1 MGGFSPSVITRREYK
16 FLIDRATAD
25 EVRAAVSPFC
35 DIDPHAADLPGQK
48 YTIDTLY
55 LDNEHL
61 SLFWANDLEQLDRI
75 KLRVR
80 DYADARS
87 SAVYFE
93 VKRRINDTILKSRG
107 RVPRELWERLLSDD
121 TAEIPEDCIEGDR
134 LAVEKF
140 LFYARTMHVKPFTL
154 VQYKREP
161 YFSTIDDYA
170 RVTFDTHI
178 RAHSVESFG
187 FNPDGGAWRALDDAI
202 SQGTQDSMVVLEL
215 KFTNMV
221 PLWMVNITRSLGL
234 ARRAFSKYGNSI
246 RAFYDFGDSRTLRGR
261 FS

>member
-1 MGGFSPSVITRREYK
+1 MAEASPSIITRREYK
-16 FLIDRATAD
+16 FLIDHATAA
-25 EVRAAVSPFC
+25 EVREAVAPFC
-35 DIDPHAADLPGQK
+35 DIDPHAAGLPGQR

-55 LDNEHL
+55 LDSDEL
-61 SLFWANDLEQLDRI
+61 KLFWANDLEQLDRI

-80 DYADARS
+80 DYSDARS
-87 SAVYFE
+87 SKVYFE

-107 RVPRELWERLLSDD
+107 RVSRDAFKRLLSDD
-121 TAEIPEDCIEGDR
+121 TTEIPDSCVGGDR

-140 LFYARTMHVKPFTL
+140 LFFARTMHVRPFTL

-178 RAHSVESFG
+178 RAHPMETLG
-187 FNPDGGAWRALDDAI
+187 FDPDGGGWRALDDAI
-202 SQGTQDSMVVLEL
+202 SQSTLESMVVLEL

-221 PLWMVNITRSLGL
+221 PLWLINITRSLGL

-246 RAFYDFGDSRTLRGR
+246 RAFYEPGGSRVLRR
-261 FS
+261 SL